1 MNFDKERTCMICSA
15 IGDFQN
21 CSARKYVATLQGDI
35 IHVFHYGFHTCKAK
49 EKIMRPIKLVEISIS
64 TNPLAKPSEIQS
76 NAILAGLRQRKGRD
90 EVIKTVES
98 VTNIGD
104 ISNEK
109 IKRTKKLAPQQNIF
123 ESHQDLKSYVDE
135 KDKYLIYEIDEN
147 KQFVFKT
154 SKLKIQLAREM

>member
-1 MNFDKERTCMICSA
+1 MRYGDCRGCFSSPNINSAFFLQFADANRVNFDKERTCMICSA

-90 EVIKTVES
+90 EV
-98 VTNIGD
+98 
-104 ISNEK
+104 
-109 IKRTKKLAPQQNIF
+109 KKKQ
-123 ESHQDLKSYVDE
+123 LKV
-135 KDKYLIYEIDEN
+135 
-147 KQFVFKT
+147 
-154 SKLKIQLAREM
+154 